1 MNGLHI
7 FIHSVRQVFGNL
19 KDALRVSA
27 VLWLLYIVDYIWA
40 FSDMFDVAMM
50 METGQM
56 TDIPDGLITRFLV
69 GSVIAFLIAFWI
81 AVSWHRFVLLE
92 EKPKNLMPALRLNL
106 VLSYLTRSLGLAVI
120 GVFLAVVAM
129 TVIGLSIGILF
140 APVMYLMPFLLLI
153 ALSYLFYRVSPVLPA
168 AALGEPYTLRDAMGV
183 TRPYAAAIFQASLLV
198 FVFGFLVNAVSA
210 PLLSVFAD
218 GSLIQIVLSGAFSWI
233 TFMVSISVLTTI
245 YGVAVEERSLV

>member
-27 VLWLLYIVDYIWA
+27 VLWLLYIVDYVWA

-50 METGQM
+50 LETGQM
-56 TDIPDGLITRFLV
+56 TEVPEGLITRFLV

-81 AVSWHRFVLLE
+81 AVSWHRFVLLD
-92 EKPKNLMPALRLNL
+92 EKPKRLVPALHLNL
-106 VLSYLTRSLGLAVI
+106 VLSYLKRSLGLAVI
-120 GVFLAVVAM
+120 GILGAVVAM
-129 TVIGLSIGILF
+129 IVIGLSIGMLF
-140 APVMYLMPFLLLI
+140 APVMYITPFVLLI
-153 ALSYLFYRVSPVLPA
+153 ALSYLFYRVSPILPA
-168 AALGEPYTLRDAMGV
+168 AALGEPFTLSDAMGV
-183 TRPYAAAIFQASLLV
+183 TKPYAAAIFQASLLV
-198 FVFGFLVNAVSA
+198 FVFGYLVNAVSA
-210 PLLSVFAD
+210 PVLSVFAD
-218 GSLIQIVLSGAFSWI
+218 GSLVQVTLSGAVSWI